1 MTPIEMHYEK
11 LADSVI
17 ANLNKRNMDGY
28 YCHTKMEAFEQIISM
43 IPENATVGFG
53 GSETVKELGLLT
65 ALENG
70 NFQLI
75 DRRKAASPQES
86 REFHAKTMLA
96 DYYLMSSNAITYDGE
111 LVNIDGTGNRVS
123 CLTFGPETV
132 IIVAGINKLV
142 PDVESGIARVHNIA
156 APPNGIRLDLTT
168 PCAVTGRC
176 GNCVGSQSMCCQTVI
191 TRNSRIKG
199 RIKVFLIG
207 ETLGY

>member
-1 MTPIEMHYEK
+1 MTAIETHNEH
-11 LADSVI
+11 LATSVI
-17 ANLNKRNMDGY
+17 ANLKKRNMEGY
-28 YCHTKMEAFEQIISM
+28 YCHTKMEAFEQILSL
-43 IPENATVGFG
+43 IPEQSTVGFG

-75 DRRKAASPQES
+75 DRRKATSPQES

-96 DYYLMSSNAITYDGE
+96 DYYLMSTNAITYDGE
-111 LVNIDGTGNRVS
+111 LINIDGTGNRVS
-123 CLTFGPETV
+123 CLVFGPETV
-132 IIVAGINKLV
+132 IIVAGMNKLV
-142 PDVESGIARVHNIA
+142 PDVASGIERVHNVA
-156 APPNGIRLDLTT
+156 APPNGIRLNLTT

-191 TRNSRIKG
+191 TRNSRVKG

-207 ETLGY
+207 ESLGY